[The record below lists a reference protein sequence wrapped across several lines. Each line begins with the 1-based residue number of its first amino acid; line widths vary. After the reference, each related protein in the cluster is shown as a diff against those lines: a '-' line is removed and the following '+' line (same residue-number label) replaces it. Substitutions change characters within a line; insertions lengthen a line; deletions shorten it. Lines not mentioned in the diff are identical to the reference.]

1 MMRLISLAIL
11 LAFLAFMLSPRLRA
25 WLRARAPMLLLVSVA
40 VLGIALAATGRL
52 NWIFAAIGAALPAI
66 WRVASLL
73 RFLPWIRRLLGGAS
87 AAGASTTRSGASDNT
102 PAGRK
107 EGPMT
112 RAEAADMLGVPV
124 DAERDEIVAAH
135 RRLIQKL
142 HPDRG
147 GTDYLAARLNEA
159 RDRLL
164 EGPES

>member
-1 MMRLISLAIL
+1 MTRLLSLAIL
-11 LAFLAFMLSPRLRA
+11 IAFLAFMLSPRLRG
-25 WLRARAPMLLLVSVA
+25 WLRARAPMLILLTVA
-40 VLGIALAATGRL
+40 LVGIILAATGRL

-73 RFLPWIRRLLGGAS
+73 RFLPWIGRLVGGA
-87 AAGASTTRSGASDNT
+87 AAARRPDAEHRPHDAA
-102 PAGRK
+102 PRAA
-107 EGPMT
+107 GPMT
-112 RAEAADMLGVPV
+112 REEAAEMLGVAV
-124 DAERDEIVAAH
+124 DAKRDEVMAAH

-164 EGPES
+164 AEHSE